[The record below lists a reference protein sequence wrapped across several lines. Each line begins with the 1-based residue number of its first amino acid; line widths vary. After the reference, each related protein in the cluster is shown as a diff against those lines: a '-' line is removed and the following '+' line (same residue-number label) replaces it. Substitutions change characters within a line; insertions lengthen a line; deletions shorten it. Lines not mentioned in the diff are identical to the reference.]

1 MSCALSALIPRLRTL
16 LATGL
21 MVANE
26 RDNDLPLHGLVHP
39 LVARVAG
46 DGEEGKLIG
55 WVISQRLL
63 AARPALAS
71 DAELLCALLAQYTEL
86 RAAWLTIAAARCK
99 EAGQMAEG
107 AILIELVSGLGKSA
121 AWVEA
126 ALSNAVLD
134 ASPYAVQERELLGMS
149 FEQAAATPAL
159 IRILAVAAELA
170 EHQDALPALLAVDV
184 CGIQA
189 EQNWVKGRLL
199 ALPTSGLKIDT
210 RALLSGDGPPQLAA
224 GNTMAWVLAHP
235 WVLLLTML
243 SYAQDA
249 WRAENRGGL
258 LLELPA
264 GQNAFVPAEIG
275 VTVIGVEGDEV
286 RCGSLADLLLKILA
300 SLGVTCFPSQPSPAE
315 LNTQLSPLVGLLLK
329 HSVWRY
335 QDGASSQLGQYQ
347 IHPQFSDQC
356 YSLPASRVFN
366 RTGKLLWQA
375 ARLSAEAL
383 YQEHKQ
389 VYQHRSVR
397 EPEAEYAVQG
407 EVTDE

>member
-21 MVANE
+21 MAANE

-39 LVARVAG
+39 LVASVAG
-46 DGEEGKLIG
+46 VGEEGKLIG

-63 AARPALAS
+63 EARPALAS
-71 DAELLCALLAQYTEL
+71 DAELLCALLAQHTEL

-107 AILIELVSGLGKSA
+107 TLLIDLVCGLGHA
-121 AWVEA
+121 ASWVEA
-126 ALSNAVLD
+126 ALVNAALT
-134 ASPYAVQERELLGMS
+134 ASPYASMERELLGVS
-149 FEQAAATPAL
+149 LEQAAATPTL
-159 IRILAVAAELA
+159 VRILAVAATLA
-170 EHQDALPALLAVDV
+170 EHQDVLPALPAVDV

-210 RALLSGDGPPQLAA
+210 RALLSGDFPPDLVA
-224 GNTMAWVLAHP
+224 GNSMAWVLAHP

-264 GQNAFVPAEIG
+264 GQDAFAPAAIA
-275 VTVIGVEGDEV
+275 VNVIGPEGDEV
-286 RCGSLADLLLKILA
+286 RCGTLADLLLDTLEC
-300 SLGVTCFPSQPSPAE
+300 LGVACFPAQPSSAE
-315 LNTQLSPLVGLLLK
+315 LNAQLSPLVGLLLK
-329 HSVWRY
+329 HAVWRY
-335 QDGASSQLGQYQ
+335 QDGASSQLGQYH

-356 YSLPASRVFN
+356 YSLPASKVFN

-375 ARLSAEAL
+375 VRLSAEAL